1 MKVRWTKLF
10 WRTVVWLS
18 AEVALTLLG
27 VDDLA
32 DYSEFI
38 FLSPKRCP
46 IIRSFYSPHHFSLMS
61 YPSSPDSTLNS
72 PLEVINCDV

>member
-1 MKVRWTKLF
+1 MVEKLIMKVRWTKLF

-38 FLSPKRCP
+38 SQN
-46 IIRSFYSPHHFSLMS
+46 RSDVLLFEVSISLTTS
-61 YPSSPDSTLNS
+61 
-72 PLEVINCDV
+72 V